1 LTRESGWHQT
11 ASSAEQ
17 SAIFAFSWLEPIAAV
32 EYLEAGPAFP
42 SNHGLV
48 MAIAQ
53 LDLTNRP
60 ARCVDLPKNYRRGAR
75 RASRCSARRR
85 VAASPDLNSRR
96 RRIEVRFEHCL
107 VSITRSRTDAA
118 LLCAMMK
125 WLILGLS
132 RLLGKG
138 SAILEGDPGGQLASI
153 GLKMPCIGLEHNG
166 RIAQLVDY
174 PELLGTMMFPSDSR
188 KRSDFVLQPVEAV
201 RKEPPQ

>member
-1 LTRESGWHQT
+1 
-11 ASSAEQ
+11 
-17 SAIFAFSWLEPIAAV
+17 
-32 EYLEAGPAFP
+32 
-42 SNHGLV
+42 
-48 MAIAQ
+48 
-53 LDLTNRP
+53 
-60 ARCVDLPKNYRRGAR
+60 
-75 RASRCSARRR
+75 
-85 VAASPDLNSRR
+85 
-96 RRIEVRFEHCL
+96 
-107 VSITRSRTDAA
+107 
-118 LLCAMMK
+118 MMK